1 MVGKSQ
7 NPSLNMMLFT
17 NRNSYEQGRR
27 LGYQGLL
34 QVVVRNQA
42 YLGGGYWKK
51 KKNIR
56 KYKILKSK
64 KKTAPQNE
72 IKKERLIDLNILQ
85 ANVCGL
91 DKKKTHLA
99 KLMDDKKVHIA
110 LFQETLHSSCN
121 TLITG
126 YTAYPCKCQGC
137 RGIVTY
143 IRNDIQGEVEHL
155 NWHPTDAQKIT
166 LWHGNNKVTIYNLYC
181 PPSSTLS
188 FLDQRT
194 CYKKTVI
201 AGDLNGHSPLWGYAD
216 LDNTGK
222 KIEELC
228 DSSNL
233 ILLQDE
239 NSPKTLLHRR
249 HGTMHRPDLTLVSAD
264 IENHCSEEILDCI
277 SSDHLPVLTKINIIK
292 HKQRKR
298 RTRWN
303 FKKADWNLFR
313 KTAEEKIDLENLDN
327 RSIDDTNDLFTSNI
341 LEAAKKSIPRGCR
354 ANFKPFWNEQ
364 LQQATEVKNQARR
377 EYEKDT
383 SNLEKKVA
391 YNRAVAKS
399 KIITK
404 EAKKEAWTTKCEGLN
419 LQNGGR
425 EAWNLLNNLSGEK
438 RRENPK
444 PLNTETEKLT
454 SDFKKAEHFN
464 KYYASVNK
472 SSKKTD
478 LDRSLIGLLK
488 TKEKDLM
495 NPSIFD
501 DPLTSEELSTALR
514 QLKKGKSPG
523 PDKIHNEML
532 QNLGS
537 KGMALVLNLFNRTW
551 KEGCLPKAWK
561 LATITPI
568 LKKGKT
574 ANNPKSFRPISLTS
588 CLGKL
593 CERIMNSRLYWWLE
607 SSGLISQFQA
617 GFRRKSRTEDQ
628 LFRFTQKVLDGF
640 QKGHQTTAV
649 FIDLQ
654 QAYDR
659 IWRKG
664 LLLKMQNIG
673 IKGKMYNWIKSFLTD
688 RLIQTQ
694 INDTISSKAVLEEGL
709 PQGSCLS
716 CTLFLI
722 FLNDIST
729 TLKSDKAL
737 FADDLMLWHTGDS
750 TIISGRRLQDDLNS
764 LGVYCRLWKLKVN
777 TDKTVYSVFTRRYN
791 LANVRIPLNIDGKQL
806 EKETNPVY
814 LGAQLDS
821 KLNLKAHS
829 ENLKKKATKRLN
841 LIKKL
846 ASTNWGC
853 DKNTLRSLYLGY
865 TRAVFDH
872 TLILQNI
879 CNNATKNS
887 LETIQNHALRLIS
900 GGMRSSPTAACEIHT
915 NIEPFDLR
923 RKRAALEL
931 FERSKRLEKN
941 HPNRLLVD
949 SWQSCQKLK
958 NTTSI
963 LDTVNDLQKDHHLPN
978 NRDPLERVPKN
989 LPPHL
994 PLKKPEIKQD
1004 LLDKSGK
1011 STNPIILKSSAL
1023 ETIDN
1028 YPSTWT
1034 HSYTDGSAFKGTVNA
1049 GYGAVIYLPNED
1061 IREVFNSSGSFC
1073 SNYIAEQQAMTNAIN
1088 HINIHFD
1095 INPHAA
1101 THVVVFTDSLSTL
1114 QALETGEDVSKDIV
1128 HLRWAI
1134 HNIISRHQVKVTLQ
1148 WIPAHTGIPGN
1159 ERADELAKKGA
1170 SLPQPEV
1177 PVTYSTCR
1185 QMIRSNLKEDWL
1197 NKWATGKTGRPM
1209 YGHMTRPQPN
1219 DTINKLKRRDQST
1232 IFQLRT
1238 QHLPLNQHLNRIG
1251 VKESA
1256 ACPLCD
1262 HHSETVEHLL
1272 FDCRKLTDLRG
1283 CFLPKL
1289 PTISNCLYSTRKQL
1303 EQTCNYYRIALSRRA
1318 NAHTLTG

>member
-1 MVGKSQ
+1 
-7 NPSLNMMLFT
+7 MMLFT
-17 NRNSYEQGRR
+17 NRNSNEKGRR

-34 QVVVRNQA
+34 QVFVRNQA
-42 YLGGGYWKK
+42 CLGGGYWKK

-64 KKTAPQNE
+64 KKATPQNRN
-72 IKKERLIDLNILQ
+72 KKEKLIDLNILQ

-99 KLMDDKKVHIA
+99 KLMNDKKVHIA
-110 LFQETLHSSCN
+110 LLQETLHSSCD

-126 YTAYPCKCQGC
+126 YTAFPCECQGC
-137 RGIVTY
+137 RGIITY

-155 NWHPTDAQKIT
+155 NWHPTDAQKTT
-166 LWHGNNKVTIYNLYC
+166 LWYGNNKITIYNTYC
-181 PPSSTLS
+181 PPSSTLN
-188 FLDQRT
+188 FLDQST
-194 CYKKTVI
+194 CFKKTVI
-201 AGDLNGHSPLWGYAD
+201 SGDLNGHSPLWGYAD

-228 DSSNL
+228 ESSNL

-249 HGTMHRPDLTLVSAD
+249 HGTLHRPDLTLVSAD
-264 IENHCSEEILDCI
+264 IENHCTEEILECI
-277 SSDHLPVLTKINIIK
+277 SSDHLPVLTKINIVK
-292 HKQRKR
+292 HKQKKR

-303 FKKADWNLFR
+303 FKKADWDLFR
-313 KTAEEKIDLENLDN
+313 KITEENIVTENQN
-327 RSIDDTNDLFTSNI
+327 NKSIDDTNDELTSII
-341 LEAAKKSIPRGCR
+341 LDAAKKSIPRGCR
-354 ANFKPFWNEQ
+354 ANFRPFWNEK
-364 LQQATEVKNQARR
+364 LQKATETKTQARR

-383 SNLEKKVA
+383 SNLEKKVK
-391 YNRAVAKS
+391 YNKAVAIAKLV
-399 KIITK
+399 TK
-404 EAKKEAWTTKCEGLN
+404 EAKKEAWKNKCEGLN

-425 EAWNLLNNLSGEK
+425 EAWDLLNNLSGEK

-444 PLNTETEKLT
+444 PLTTEAEKLT
-454 SDFKKAEHFN
+454 TDFKKAEHFN

-472 SSKKTD
+472 SSKKTN
-478 LDRSLIGLLK
+478 LDRSLLGVLK
-488 TKEKDLM
+488 TKEKDTM
-495 NPSIFD
+495 TPSIFD
-501 DPLTSEELSTALR
+501 DPFTIGELNSA
-514 QLKKGKSPG
+514 LKKLKKRKSPG

-532 QNLGS
+532 QNLGK
-537 KGMALVLNLFNRTW
+537 KGMSLVLNLFNKTW
-551 KEGCLPKAWK
+551 KEGSLPKAWK

-574 ANNPKSFRPISLTS
+574 ANNPKSYRPISLTS

-607 SSGLISQFQA
+607 SSGLITQFQA

-628 LFRFTQKVLDGF
+628 LFRLTQKILDGF
-640 QKGHQTTAV
+640 QKGQQTTAV

-673 IKGKMYNWIKSFLTD
+673 IKGKMYNWVKSFLTD

-694 INDTISSKAVLEEGL
+694 VNDTLSSKAVLEEGL

-716 CTLFLI
+716 CTLFLV
-722 FLNDIST
+722 FLNDISDI
-729 TLKSDKAL
+729 LKTEKAL
-737 FADDLMLWHTGDS
+737 FADDLVMWHTGNS
-750 TIISGRRLQDDLNS
+750 TTISRRRIQEDLNT

-777 TDKTVYSVFTRRYN
+777 TTKTVYSVFTRRYN
-791 LANVRIPLNIDGKQL
+791 LANVRIPLYIDGIQL

-829 ENLKKKATKRLN
+829 ENLKKRAAKRLN

-872 TLILQNI
+872 TIILQNL
-879 CNNATKNS
+879 CNNTTKNS
-887 LETIQNHALRLIS
+887 LDTIQNHALRLIS

-915 NIEPFDLR
+915 NIEPLELR

-931 FERSKRLEKN
+931 FERSKRLERN
-941 HPNRLLVD
+941 HPNRTLVD
-949 SWQSCQKLK
+949 SWQPNQRLK

-963 LDTVNDLQKDHHLPN
+963 LDTINEIQKEHHLPET
-978 NRDPLERVPKN
+978 RDPLERVPIT

-994 PLKKPEIKQD
+994 PLLRPEIKQN
-1004 LLDKSGK
+1004 LLDNSGK
-1011 STNPIILKSSAL
+1011 NTNPIVLKSSAL
-1023 ETIDN
+1023 ETIDT

-1061 IREVFNSSGSFC
+1061 RRDVFNSSGSFC
-1073 SNYIAEQQAMTNAIN
+1073 SNYTAEQQAMTNAIN
-1088 HINIHFD
+1088 HINAHFD
-1095 INPHAA
+1095 THPHAA
-1101 THVVVFTDSLSTL
+1101 TNVVIFTDSLSTL
-1114 QALETGEDVSKDIV
+1114 QALETGTDVSKDIV
-1128 HLRWAI
+1128 HLTWAI
-1134 HNIISRHQVKVTLQ
+1134 HNLMSRHRVRVTLQ
-1148 WIPAHTGIPGN
+1148 WIPAHTGVPGN
-1159 ERADELAKKGA
+1159 ERADELAKRGA
-1170 SLPQPEV
+1170 NLPQPET
-1177 PVTYSTCR
+1177 PVAYSTCC
-1185 QMIRSNLKEDWL
+1185 QMIRSNLREDWL

-1251 VKESA
+1251 VKQTA

-1262 HHSETVEHLL
+1262 HQSETVEHLL
-1272 FDCRKLTDLRG
+1272 FNCRKLTDLRG

-1289 PTISNCLYSTRKQL
+1289 PTISNCLYSTKKQL
-1303 EQTCNYYRIALSRRA
+1303 EQTCNYFRIALSRRA
-1318 NAHTLTG
+1318 NAQRLTG